1 MNLAVMQPCYLPWR
15 GYFALMK
22 MADVF
27 IHLDDVPLPQ
37 GRTYQTRI
45 AIKTSHGRQW
55 LSVPVHRESN
65 QLICDV
71 QIVDDGWRHKH
82 RRTLAQQLP
91 QSSPLVD
98 DVYERPWSHLAAL
111 NIALADR
118 LADALDIHLCRATGA
133 TRYITGHGA
142 RNYFDHEAFE
152 AAGVDV
158 MYLDYDLAPYPQP
171 HGDFDPFVSV
181 LDVLAHAAHPADCIG
196 ARLVPWQEFL
206 ARTPTNHGE
215 PAALPIT

>member
-82 RRTLAQQLP
+82 RRTLAQQLRTHTAGW
-91 QSSPLVD
+91 QK
-98 DVYERPWSHLAAL
+98 
-111 NIALADR
+111 I
-118 LADALDIHLCRATGA
+118 LDLCRATGA

-158 MYLDYDLAPYPQP
+158 MYLDYDLAPYPPP